1 MLLKFVY
8 DKLVAK
14 VENMDTS
21 WFVLKVQQDES
32 NFEKKIPDTD
42 GLNNAKMP
50 EVEGK
55 ITIILGKIFG
65 TDGRCL

>member
-21 WFVLKVQQDES
+21 GFVLKVQQ
-32 NFEKKIPDTD
+32 
-42 GLNNAKMP
+42 
-50 EVEGK
+50 
-55 ITIILGKIFG
+55 
-65 TDGRCL
+65 R